1 MPPKLSSRRE
11 TLLGF
16 QPPAVGDEEVAAVAD
31 AIRSGWLTTGPRA
44 EELERRFAGYV
55 GAKHAL
61 AVSSGTAAMHL
72 ALVALGI
79 GPGDEVITTPLTW
92 PATANVI
99 VHTGATPVFAD
110 IRDSDLNIDPERVA
124 ELVTPRTKA
133 VMPVHLYGQPAD
145 LDPIWALG
153 IPVVEDAAHAAESEY
168 RGRKIGGLSEA
179 TCFSLYAT
187 KSIAAG
193 EGGIVATNDDGLAE
207 RIRDL
212 TIMRRGHGSLYDI
225 AVPGYKANLS
235 DVLAAIALC
244 QLDKV
249 VEHRAARM
257 AQIELYDA
265 AVAEL
270 DGIEPVA
277 RDPRDTHAHHLFV
290 VRVDEERAGASRD
303 EYRFALAEENIG
315 TSVHFLPVHELT
327 AYRERYPDQAPLPVA
342 ERAGAEVLSLP
353 LSPAHSLDD
362 IQDAIDALCRVHT
375 AFNGVKRRS
384 IRVGATLVVTG
395 LCTAYILWKIDLGKT
410 VDILRNADLG
420 YFFAAVAIMVVTV
433 WPMAWRWQKLL
444 AGRGIHDR
452 LAWLT
457 RAYFTAY
464 TAGQVLPTSVGG
476 DAMRIFE
483 TRRRHPGNGGPIAGS
498 VLLERALGGAATLA
512 LAAIGFVLAIGNY
525 DVGAYLWV
533 ELGFVLAT
541 VVLGVVLFSRRMRR
555 PLAWTVPILRRARLE
570 KPLRAVYEGIHAYRN
585 HPWLLVGVCA
595 LTLGIQAV
603 RVLAIWLTAKSVGVD
618 LSPRVYYVMGPLLFL
633 VMLVP
638 FTINGLAVREAFFV
652 SFLTKLGV
660 SADAAFATG
669 FLFFV
674 VTIALSLPGAVILA
688 WEGLRG
694 TSSRRLEHTGSG

>member
-1 MPPKLSSRRE
+1 M
-11 TLLGF
+11 
-16 QPPAVGDEEVAAVAD
+16 
-31 AIRSGWLTTGPRA
+31 
-44 EELERRFAGYV
+44 
-55 GAKHAL
+55 
-61 AVSSGTAAMHL
+61 
-72 ALVALGI
+72 
-79 GPGDEVITTPLTW
+79 
-92 PATANVI
+92 
-99 VHTGATPVFAD
+99 
-110 IRDSDLNIDPERVA
+110 
-124 ELVTPRTKA
+124 
-133 VMPVHLYGQPAD
+133 
-145 LDPIWALG
+145 
-153 IPVVEDAAHAAESEY
+153 
-168 RGRKIGGLSEA
+168 
-179 TCFSLYAT
+179 
-187 KSIAAG
+187 
-193 EGGIVATNDDGLAE
+193 
-207 RIRDL
+207 
-212 TIMRRGHGSLYDI
+212 
-225 AVPGYKANLS
+225 
-235 DVLAAIALC
+235 
-244 QLDKV
+244 
-249 VEHRAARM
+249 
-257 AQIELYDA
+257 
-265 AVAEL
+265 
-270 DGIEPVA
+270 
-277 RDPRDTHAHHLFV
+277 
-290 VRVDEERAGASRD
+290 
-303 EYRFALAEENIG
+303 
-315 TSVHFLPVHELT
+315 
-327 AYRERYPDQAPLPVA
+327 
-342 ERAGAEVLSLP
+342 
-353 LSPAHSLDD
+353 
-362 IQDAIDALCRVHT
+362 
-375 AFNGVKRRS
+375 KRRS
-384 IRVGATLVVTG
+384 IRFGATLVVTG

-483 TRRRHPGNGGPIAGS
+483 TRRRHPGNGGAIAGS
-498 VLLERALGGAATLA
+498 VLLERAIGGAATLA

-555 PLAWTVPILRRARLE
+555 PLAWTVPFLRRARLE

-585 HPWLLVGVCA
+585 HLWLLVGVCA